1 MKIKPILRITLFLA
15 CMHISVCMCVQ
26 YACVYS
32 MHVCVLCLVCVQY
45 ACTYICMHIHAYIC
59 AYIHAYICMNM
70 CVCTHAVCLCVCA
83 ASCDYGVQRS
93 APGMLVA
100 SVGNSDF
107 PPMRS
112 IRSGCHPAWPAVQL
126 RPVLKTHFYPHS
138 YLLLQLPLV
147 ESGIFPFSS
156 AQ

>member
-1 MKIKPILRITLFLA
+1 
-15 CMHISVCMCVQ
+15 MHA
-26 YACVYS
+26 Y
-32 MHVCVLCLVCVQY
+32 VCVH
-45 ACTYICMHIHAYIC
+45 TRS
-59 AYIHAYICMNM
+59 
-70 CVCTHAVCLCVCA
+70 VCLCVCA

-93 APGMLVA
+93 APGMLVT

-126 RPVLKTHFYPHS
+126 GPVLKIHFYPRS

>member
-1 MKIKPILRITLFLA
+1 
-15 CMHISVCMCVQ
+15 MHMYVCKR
-26 YACVYS
+26 
-32 MHVCVLCLVCVQY
+32 
-45 ACTYICMHIHAYIC
+45 
-59 AYIHAYICMNM
+59 
-70 CVCTHAVCLCVCA
+70 AVCLCVCA

-93 APGMLVA
+93 VPGMLVT

-107 PPMRS
+107 PPT
-112 IRSGCHPAWPAVQL
+112 IRSGCHPAWLAVQL
-126 RPVLKTHFYPHS
+126 RPVLKTNFSPRS